1 MTRRKMITSKNSF
14 ETYLALIEP
23 ALDYPLH
30 EWQKLVLR
38 YIYEGKDNIY
48 PVYMYGD
55 CLDKAILRQAAE
67 LLKEQMNKENNND

>member
-1 MTRRKMITSKNSF
+1 MKQPF

-48 PVYMYGD
+48 PIYMHGD
-55 CLDKAILRQAAE
+55 RRDKVVLRQAAK
-67 LLKEQMNKENNND
+67 LLKEQMNKEN

>member
-1 MTRRKMITSKNSF
+1 MITSKNSF

-23 ALDYPLH
+23 TLDYPLC

-48 PVYMYGD
+48 PIYMHGD
-55 CLDKAILRQAAE
+55 RLEQRTLRQAAE
-67 LLKEQMNKENNND
+67 LLKEQMIKENNND